1 MNNWYNYTLK
11 EMKIK
16 EDLTMEDIYNAIN
29 DNCLIK
35 KEIIGDLII
44 KLKNKYDMF
53 ISYKSFSNIRFGI
66 DNRSFNIFLIPLK
79 YKIITN
85 DKKEIFLALS
95 NLTSYKFIQILLL

>member
-35 KEIIGDLII
+35 KEITGDLII
-44 KLKNKYDMF
+44 KLN
-53 ISYKSFSNIRFGI
+53 
-66 DNRSFNIFLIPLK
+66 
-79 YKIITN
+79 
-85 DKKEIFLALS
+85 
-95 NLTSYKFIQILLL
+95 

>member
-44 KLKNKYDMF
+44 KLKKKYDMY
-53 ISYKSFSNIRFGI
+53 ISYKSLSNIRFGI
-66 DNRSFNIFLIPLK
+66 DRSPFNVFLIPLK

-85 DKKEIFLALS
+85 DKKEIS
-95 NLTSYKFIQILLL
+95 VDI